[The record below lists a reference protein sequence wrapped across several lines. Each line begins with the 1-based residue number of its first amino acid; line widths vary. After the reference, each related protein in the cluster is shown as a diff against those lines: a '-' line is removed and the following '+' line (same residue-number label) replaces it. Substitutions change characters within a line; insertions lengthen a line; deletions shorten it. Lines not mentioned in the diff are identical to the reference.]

1 MSRRSGASRARSR
14 YVDPVTSMP
23 PLNGLLE
30 TAIYVDDMERAVRF
44 YAEVLGLPAMLRTPR
59 LTAFDAGR
67 SGVLLVFARGM
78 TEADSSTPG
87 GVVPGHDGAG
97 RLHFAFSIA
106 ESAYNA
112 WHAHLMARG
121 VAIRSEVAWPKGSR
135 SLYFDDPDGHVV
147 ELATP
152 GLWPNY

>member
-1 MSRRSGASRARSR
+1 MEIAPGI
-14 YVDPVTSMP
+14 D
-23 PLNGLLE
+23 GLLE
-30 TAIYVDDMERAVRF
+30 TSIYVDDMERAARF
-44 YAEVLGLPAMLRTPR
+44 YGEVLGLKAMLRTSR

-78 TEADSSTPG
+78 TEEDSASPG
-87 GVVPGHDGAG
+87 GVVPGHDGSG
-97 RLHFAFSIA
+97 RLHFALAIA
-106 ESAYNA
+106 SDAYDA
-112 WHAHLMARG
+112 WRSWLASRG
-121 VAIRSEVAWPKGSR
+121 VAIRSEVNWPKGGR